1 MRLFR
6 GLKSAGRNGRSTARI
21 STRHLCLPSIPSMGP
36 VGILA
41 AITETR
47 IIGVSQLRI
56 SNPQSR
62 RYRNSKR
69 FIMRRRLVAMLPDLG
84 WQADMPDNPAPNG
97 AMSSPKKIPKP
108 VLFGGIAVLG
118 IGGFIW
124 YRRQAASAG
133 PVIDTTGS
141 IPDTSGLDT
150 SSAGG
155 AGDGGA
161 NVGIFQQPSPGTNES
176 WDQEAVSALQLSGFS
191 AHVAGLAISRV
202 LGGQT
207 VTPEQEQIFLQAVGL
222 LGPPPAGYPAP
233 IKVQGGTAP
242 PTGVNKAIRHIDS
255 LQENLLL

>member
-1 MRLFR
+1 
-6 GLKSAGRNGRSTARI
+6 
-21 STRHLCLPSIPSMGP
+21 
-36 VGILA
+36 
-41 AITETR
+41 
-47 IIGVSQLRI
+47 
-56 SNPQSR
+56 
-62 RYRNSKR
+62 
-69 FIMRRRLVAMLPDLG
+69 MRRRLVAMLPDLG

-97 AMSSPKKIPKP
+97 AMSSLKKIPKP

-242 PTGVNKAIRHIDS
+242 PTGVNKAVRHIATGGRS
-255 LQENLLL
+255 LDRVAHERGTSTEHLITVSRAHLKGTNKSRFDKYVSNGTGKKMPPGLVYYTSN